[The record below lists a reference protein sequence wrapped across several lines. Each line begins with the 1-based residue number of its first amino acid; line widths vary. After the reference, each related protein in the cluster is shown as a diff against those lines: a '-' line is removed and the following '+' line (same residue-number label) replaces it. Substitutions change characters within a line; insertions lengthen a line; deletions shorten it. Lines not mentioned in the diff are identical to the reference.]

1 MADVT
6 VQQMAARVAQLM
18 EDRLNVRGTTLPE
31 KLRRGGRR
39 LPRRVRTQAA
49 YLAEA
54 AEKAR
59 VPKLQIQL
67 DHQRIASAYDGCVK
81 HLRPIGMS
89 ARRRAYAVSVISS
102 AGLAVFATGALFL
115 AFLIWRGLV

>member
-39 LPRRVRTQAA
+39 LPRGVRTQAA

-54 AEKAR
+54 AEKAQI
-59 VPKLQIQL
+59 PKLQLQL
-67 DHQRIASAYDGCVK
+67 DHKRIASAYDRCVK
-81 HLRPIGMS
+81 HLRPIGMG
-89 ARRRAYAVSVISS
+89 ARRRAYAMSVLSS

-115 AFLIWRGLV
+115 AFLVWRGLV